1 MTATR
6 ITTSASDPQQA
17 DALRLLSSTLGCLAA
32 EDLETLARELEW
44 IQLPSGEMLFNQ
56 GDPGDSVFILVQGRL
71 RVFLEA
77 EGKRIPLGDVHRG
90 EPVGEMALI
99 TGEPRSASV
108 YAIRHSTLALLRR
121 EAFERFIQTRPA
133 AMLAISRVLVQRL
146 RRVNR
151 STTES
156 FANIAVVPVAPG
168 APISRFCEV
177 LAETLGKFTSA
188 RVLTSKH
195 LKECAGVDPSLAFIM
210 GPESARIS
218 AWLCEEE
225 EKWDYVIYQADETPS
240 AWTSWCIRQAD
251 RVLLAAPSG
260 ERPSSGAIAAAML
273 DRSIPELRPRHE
285 LLLLSES
292 ERKPHST
299 DKWLDAVRADTHHH
313 VALSSPASI
322 QRLAR
327 RITGRA
333 IGLALG
339 GGGARGFA
347 HIGALR
353 ALEEAG
359 VPIDLIGGTSMGSIL
374 AAQYALGLSPAD
386 MLSMNQKAWI
396 TGKPLGDKTVPV
408 VSFVKGGNLQRML
421 HGMFGD
427 TLIED
432 LPREYFCVSSNLSRA
447 EPMIHRS
454 GLVRD
459 WTYASA
465 ALPGIALPALYQGD
479 LLVDGG
485 VLNNVPADVVRQLG
499 GGTVIGCDVGAA
511 QELRLDEKFA
521 ALPSAWEI
529 LSHRFLPFKTALQV
543 PSILDI
549 ILRTSML
556 SSVRGVRRTREQADL
571 YLNPPVGAHG
581 IFEWKSISNIAEIG
595 YRDTMEKLQAWMD
608 AGWTVPGV

>member
-1 MTATR
+1 M
-6 ITTSASDPQQA
+6 TSAPDPLQA
-17 DALRLLSSTLGCLAA
+17 DALRLLSSSLACLDPEDLQALAA
-32 EDLETLARELEW
+32 DLEW
-44 IQLPSGEMLFNQ
+44 IQLPSGEMLFDQ
-56 GDPGDSVFILVQGRL
+56 GDPGNSLFIVVQGRL
-71 RVFLEA
+71 RAFLDQD
-77 EGKRIPLGDVHRG
+77 GKRIPLGDVHRG
-90 EPVGEMALI
+90 ETVGEMAII

-108 YAIRHSTLALLRR
+108 YAIRHATLALLRR
-121 EAFERFIQTRPA
+121 EAFERFIETRPA

-151 STTES
+151 SATENH
-156 FANIAVVPVAPG
+156 ANIAVVPISPG
-168 APISRFCEV
+168 APVAEFCTL
-177 LAETLGKFTSA
+177 LAETLGRITSA

-195 LKECAGVDPSLAFIM
+195 LQECAGVDPSLAFIM
-210 GPESARIS
+210 GPESGRIS
-218 AWLCEEE
+218 AWLSEEE
-225 EKWDYVIYQADETPS
+225 ERFDYVIYQADESPT
-240 AWTSWCIRQAD
+240 AWTSWCVRQAD
-251 RVLLAAPSG
+251 RVLITAPSDG
-260 ERPSSGAIAAAML
+260 DPAHGIIGATQL
-273 DRSIPELRPRHE
+273 DRHASELRPRRE
-285 LLLLSES
+285 LALLS
-292 ERKPHST
+292 KT
-299 DKWLDAVRADTHHH
+299 DQTPSGTDCWLATYPVDGHHH
-313 VALSSPASI
+313 VNISSPASI

-333 IGLALG
+333 IGVALG

-347 HIGALR
+347 HIGMLR

-359 VPIDLIGGTSMGSIL
+359 IPVDMIGGTSMGSVL
-374 AAQYALGLSPAD
+374 AAQYALGLTPAD
-386 MLSMNQKAWI
+386 MLSLNQKAWI
-396 TGKPLGDKTVPV
+396 TGKPLGDKTIPV
-408 VSFVKGGNLQRML
+408 LSFVKGRNLQRML

-432 LPREYFCVSSNLSRA
+432 LRRDFFCVSSNLSRA

-465 ALPGIALPALYQGD
+465 ALPGIALPAIYQGE

-485 VLNNVPADVVRQLG
+485 VLNNVPADIVRELG
-499 GGTVIGCDVGAA
+499 GGTVIACDVGAA
-511 QELRLDEKFA
+511 QELRLDEKML

-549 ILRTSML
+549 MMRTSML

-581 IFEWKSISNIAEIG
+581 IFEWKSIQAIADIG
-595 YRDTMEKLQAWMD
+595 YRDTLEKLETWTE
-608 AGWTVPGV
+608 AGWSVPGA

>member
-6 ITTSASDPQQA
+6 STTSASDPLQA
-17 DALRLLSSTLGCLAA
+17 DALRLLSTTLGGLSA
-32 EDLETLARELEW
+32 EDLEALAASLEW

-56 GDPGDSVFILVQGRL
+56 GDPGNSVFILVQGRL
-71 RVFLEA
+71 RVFLEQ

-90 EPVGEMALI
+90 ETVGEMALI
-99 TGEPRSASV
+99 TGEPRSAAV

-151 STTES
+151 SATES
-156 FANIAVVPVAPG
+156 FANIAVVPIGPA
-168 APISRFCEV
+168 APITEFCAV
-177 LAETLGKFTSA
+177 LAETLGKYTSA

-210 GPESARIS
+210 GPESGRIS
-218 AWLCEEE
+218 AWLSEEE
-225 EKWDYVIYQADETPS
+225 ERFDYVIYQADETPS
-240 AWTSWCIRQAD
+240 TWTSWCVRQAD
-251 RVLLAAPSG
+251 RVLLAARSNDTPSQ
-260 ERPSSGAIAAAML
+260 GAISATQL
-273 DRSIPELRPRHE
+273 DRHAAELRPRRE
-285 LLLLSES
+285 LVLLSE
-292 ERKPHST
+292 T
-299 DKWLDAVRADTHHH
+299 DRTPTGTDRWLAEYPVDGHHH
-313 VALSSPASI
+313 VNLSSRANVE
-322 QRLAR
+322 RLAR

-359 VPIDLIGGTSMGSIL
+359 IPIDLIGGTSMGSIL
-374 AAQYALGLSPAD
+374 AAQYAFGLTPAD
-386 MLSMNQKAWI
+386 MLSLNQKAWI
-396 TGKPLGDKTVPV
+396 TGKPLGDKTIPMI
-408 VSFVKGGNLQRML
+408 SFVKGGNLQRML

-432 LPREYFCVSSNLSRA
+432 LPRDYFCVSSNLSRA

-485 VLNNVPADVVRQLG
+485 VLNNVPADVARELG
-499 GGTVIGCDVGAA
+499 SGTVIGCDVGAA
-511 QELRLDEKFA
+511 QELRLDEKLA
-521 ALPSAWEI
+521 TLPSAWEI
-529 LSHRFLPFKTALQV
+529 LSHRCLPFKTALQV

-581 IFEWKSISNIAEIG
+581 IFEWKSIGSIAEIG
-595 YRDTMEKLQAWMD
+595 YRDTMEKIQAWLD
-608 AGWTVPGV
+608 SGWSVPGI